1 MKIYFRIVIKTYH
14 AMNIVKP
21 SAFGFLCG
29 IRDSFL
35 GVGVVVNIDDE
46 QANNDRPSVRYINRD
61 SRNEK
66 KYVRY

>member
-1 MKIYFRIVIKTYH
+1 
-14 AMNIVKP
+14 MNIVKP